1 MTRAVF
7 RKLIMNS
14 AILFAFTMAVLLSMN
29 LITNQRLESEKQAGL
44 QKTLGIVLVADNY
57 RKIPV
62 KTDSDTRI
70 GVQSAFAGY
79 DSEGIL
85 LGYVI
90 DVMDITETGELL
102 ARMSFS
108 PDGENLVSLA
118 VLDDPEDMSLGKE
131 DAAVRA
137 AEFTKQFEGIR
148 LPVALVSDLPDEN
161 INSTVSPPVAGL
173 QDGTYHEQ
181 QEKQDQAGYKDFVEI
196 VVSSGRITEVIWD
209 AIQTDGGKNRAL
221 ASVEGEYILD
231 DNNVIWA
238 EQAYA
243 MQNKLIEV
251 QDPAKI
257 AIKSDG
263 TTEVVPSVTVNVNAF
278 VTLANKCIE
287 DSKNGISAGTA
298 TAAPEATPGD
308 GAVAT
313 PTPLPTP
320 TPSSAGGSSDPT
332 KDTSINF
339 SGSEDGVVKNDQS
352 NTLSDTIDGFPV
364 SSIKTKI
371 NDAAGAQQSSR
382 VVVSTVNQAYLFL
395 TEYLKGGL

>member
-14 AILFAFTMAVLLSMN
+14 AILFVLTLTVLLSMN
-29 LITNQRLESEKQAGL
+29 LITNQRLETEKQAGL

-57 RKIPV
+57 RKIPA
-62 KTDSDTRI
+62 KTDPDTQT
-70 GVQSAFAGY
+70 GVQSAYAGY

-90 DVMDITETGELL
+90 DAMDITETGELL

-108 PDGENLVSLA
+108 PDGETLLSLA
-118 VLDDPEDMSLGKE
+118 VLDDPEDVSLGKE

-137 AEFTKQFEGIR
+137 AEFTKQFKGIR

-161 INSTVSPPVAGL
+161 TNSTVFPPVAGL
-173 QDGTYHEQ
+173 RDGTYREQ

-196 VVSSGRITEVIWD
+196 VVSGGRITEVIWD
-209 AIQTDGGKNRAL
+209 AIQTDGGKNRAQ

-231 DNNVIWA
+231 DNKVIWA

-243 MQNKLIEV
+243 MQNKLIDV

-287 DSKNGISAGTA
+287 DSKNGISADTA
-298 TAAPEATPGD
+298 TAAPAATPGD
-308 GAVAT
+308 GTAAT

-320 TPSSAGGSSDPT
+320 TPSSAVGSSDPT
-332 KDTSINF
+332 KDTAISF

-371 NDAAGAQQSSR
+371 SDAAGAQQSSR

-395 TEYLKGGL
+395 TEYLKGGQ